1 MVLFDDSV
9 VMLFA
14 VSAADADKIC
24 LYEVLVAF
32 FPFED
37 VLNIATIGTFA
48 SPLMLRFRN
57 QFYHFFPMLQF
68 RHKPFGR
75 LLRGNAW
82 T

>member
-1 MVLFDDSV
+1 MILLGCF
-9 VMLFA
+9 FA
-14 VSAADADKIC
+14 VSAADADEIC

-37 VLNIATIGTFA
+37 VLFIATIGTFA

-57 QFYHFFPMLQF
+57 QFYHIFTMLQF
-68 RHKPFGR
+68 RHKAFGP
-75 LLRGNAW
+75 LLRGKAS